1 MPSRKY
7 SLKTNEPQRLEITW
21 KGAWKEMKVLVD
33 SQEIGQIDDMK
44 ALRAGK
50 DFQIKEGTL
59 RVQFVMNF
67 MNGEL
72 RVLLDGE
79 PLPGS
84 SSDPVERVKI
94 SYITL
99 FFIAGLNLALGLV
112 TEFFQIEFL
121 QNIGVGLFS
130 AIFGAIFLGLGFLV
144 MKKHSLIALW
154 AAILLFVADGIFT
167 LFLTI
172 DGGNEP
178 STGSMVMRI
187 ILLVGMYQG
196 LKGLKQLKEKEAQA

>member
-7 SLKTNEPQRLEITW
+7 SLKADEPQRLEITW
-21 KGAWKEMKVLVD
+21 KGAWKNMKVLVD

-84 SSDPVERVKI
+84 SSDPAERVKL

-99 FFIAGLNLALGLV
+99 FFIAGLNLALGIAA
-112 TEFFQIEFL
+112 EFFQVRFL
-121 QNIGVGLFS
+121 QELGVGLFS

-144 MKKHSLIALW
+144 MKKHSLVALW
-154 AAILLFVADGIFT
+154 AAILLFVADGILGLFFT
-167 LFLTI
+167 I
-172 DGGNEP
+172 EAGNEP
-178 STGSMVMRI
+178 ATGGIVMRI
-187 ILLVGMYQG
+187 VLLVGLFQG
-196 LKGLKQLKEKEAQA
+196 LKGIKQLKEKKAQV